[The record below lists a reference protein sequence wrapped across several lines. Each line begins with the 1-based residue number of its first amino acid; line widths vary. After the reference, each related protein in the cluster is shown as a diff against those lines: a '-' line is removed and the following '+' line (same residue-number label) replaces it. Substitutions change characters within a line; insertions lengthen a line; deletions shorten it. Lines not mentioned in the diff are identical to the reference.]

1 MFVGSSYILN
11 GNSLKVYMLAYNH
24 MEICILF
31 WKVDRT
37 SFKAV
42 ITLFEKVISRK
53 KLALFG
59 ELVRGIVIV
68 VKLLHFNL
76 LLWNS
81 E

>member
-1 MFVGSSYILN
+1 
-11 GNSLKVYMLAYNH
+11 
-24 MEICILF
+24 
-31 WKVDRT
+31 
-37 SFKAV
+37 
-42 ITLFEKVISRK
+42 
-53 KLALFG
+53 LFG

>member
-1 MFVGSSYILN
+1 MFVGSYILN

-37 SFKAV
+37 RFKGV
-42 ITLFEKVISRK
+42 IALFEKVISRK

-59 ELVRGIVIV
+59 ELKGSCFREDL
-68 VKLLHFNL
+68 KQTTPFLQL
-76 LLWNS
+76 
-81 E
+81 